1 MRVKE
6 GTLTPRQ
13 TELMEFLWEANEPMT
28 ANKMAEKLAPAGWNN
43 GTM

>member
-28 ANKMAEKLAPAGWNN
+28 AKKWQRNWRPPD

>member
-13 TELMEFLWEANEPMT
+13 TELMEFLWEANEPIKWQR
-28 ANKMAEKLAPAGWNN
+28 NWRPPD